1 MKHSPLTTNSP
12 VVNYKKK
19 KMEKRV
25 RETESKKARESS
37 QLTLIARLNNDVIY
51 YITLLSALFLSSIIS
66 NKDVR

>member
-12 VVNYKKK
+12 VVNYKK